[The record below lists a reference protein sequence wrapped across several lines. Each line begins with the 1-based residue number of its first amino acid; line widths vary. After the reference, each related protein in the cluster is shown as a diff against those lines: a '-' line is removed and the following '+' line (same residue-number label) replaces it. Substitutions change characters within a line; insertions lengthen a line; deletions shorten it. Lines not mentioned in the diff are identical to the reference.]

1 MDGPLRVGRFQGYRS
16 HSRTKG
22 RGMGKKL
29 QQLGLVAL
37 GAVLGVAASLHF
49 SAVADRQTTALQLPV
64 DDLRLFTEVF
74 GRIKTDYVEP
84 VDDHKLL
91 KEAITGMVTGLDP
104 HSAFLDQDAYRDLQ
118 VGTQGE
124 FGGLGIEVG
133 AEDGF
138 VKVIAPIEDTPA
150 YKAGVKA
157 GDLIIKLDD
166 VSLKGITLS
175 DAVKRMRGKP
185 NTEVKL
191 TVLRKGEA
199 EPLEFVVRR
208 DVIHVKSVKA
218 RMLEPGYGLV
228 RITQFQEHTGENLV
242 SAING
247 LYKQNGGNLK
257 GLVLDLRM
265 NPGGLLNSAVAV
277 SSAFLPKDALVVYT
291 DGRTEDAKM
300 RLTADKENY
309 LRGAFKEDYI
319 AKLPAAV
326 KTVPLVVLVNGA
338 SASASEIVAGALQ
351 DQHRATLIGT
361 QTFGKGSVQ
370 TILPL
375 PNNQAVKLT
384 TARYY
389 TPSGRSIQAKGI
401 TPDIVVEDASDAKVL
416 LREADLENHLPI
428 EGNQV
433 PTQATVKGKPTDK
446 VSAGPASV
454 KSAKAAKVAPAKV
467 DESKDAAG
475 KKVDLQLAAALNH
488 LKGLPIT
495 ATASA
500 AATK

>member
-1 MDGPLRVGRFQGYRS
+1 
-16 HSRTKG
+16 
-22 RGMGKKL
+22 MGKKL

-37 GAVLGVAASLHF
+37 GAALGVAASLHF
-49 SAVADRQTTALQLPV
+49 SAMADRQSTALALPV
-64 DDLRLFTEVF
+64 DDLRLFSEVF

-91 KEAITGMVTGLDP
+91 KEAINGMLTGLDP
-104 HSAFLDQDAYRDLQ
+104 HSAFLDQDEYRDLQ

-133 AEDGF
+133 TEDGF
-138 VKVIAPIEDTPA
+138 VKVVAPIEDTPA
-150 YKAGVKA
+150 YRAGVKA
-157 GDLIIKLDD
+157 GDLIIMLDD
-166 VSLKGITLS
+166 MSLKGISLT
-175 DAVKRMRGKP
+175 DAVKKMRGKP

-199 EPLEFVVRR
+199 QPLEIMVRR
-208 DVIHVKSVKA
+208 DVIRVKSVKS

-228 RITQFQEHTGENLV
+228 RITQFQEHTGENMV
-242 SAING
+242 QAIND
-247 LYKQNGGNLK
+247 LYKQSNGNLK

-277 SSAFLPKDALVVYT
+277 SSAFLPKDSLVVYT

-300 RLTADKENY
+300 RLTANKENY
-309 LRGAFKEDYI
+309 VRGAFKEDYI
-319 AKLPAAV
+319 AKLPPAV
-326 KTVPLVVLVNGA
+326 KDVPLVVLVNGA

-351 DQHRATLIGT
+351 DHHRATILGT

-375 PNNQAVKLT
+375 PDNQAVKLT

-401 TPDIVVEDASDAKVL
+401 TPDIVVEDADDAKIL
-416 LREADLENHLPI
+416 LREADLQHHLSAVD
-428 EGNQV
+428 NQGAADAASRAAK
-433 PTQATVKGKPTDK
+433 PADKTV
-446 VSAGPASV
+446 AGPAAG
-454 KSAKAAKVAPAKV
+454 KSASVDVKPAKTATKPEATAAV
-467 DESKDAAG
+467 QTEAKHDPNAKKEDA
-475 KKVDLQLAAALNH
+475 QLEAALRH
-488 LKGLPIT
+488 LKGLPVNPT
-495 ATASA
+495 ATTTA
-500 AATK
+500 AVAK